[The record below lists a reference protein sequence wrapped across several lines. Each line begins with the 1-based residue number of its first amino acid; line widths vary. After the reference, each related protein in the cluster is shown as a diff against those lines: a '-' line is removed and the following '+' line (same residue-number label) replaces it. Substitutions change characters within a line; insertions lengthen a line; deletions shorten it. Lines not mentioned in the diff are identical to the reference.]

1 MSFQKKILQ
10 MLAERKISP
19 EEASKLLDQRN
30 TVRKKLNIL
39 VSRSTEEDDYE
50 QIVKMSLPYD
60 IIRSGSYF
68 FPRSLSEI
76 EIGNISFDLSYIKWK
91 EIMELFINDDLED
104 GIEIEVA
111 SKNNSKIIV
120 NIFPSQ

>member
-1 MSFQKKILQ
+1 
-10 MLAERKISP
+10 MLSEKKISP
-19 EEASKLLDQRN
+19 EEASKLLGQKN
-30 TVRKKLNIL
+30 FVRKKLNII
-39 VSRSTEEDDYE
+39 VSRSTKEDYK
-50 QIVKMSLPYD
+50 QIIKMSIPYEV
-60 IIRSGSYF
+60 IRTGSFF
-68 FPRSLSEI
+68 FPRNLSDI

-91 EIMELFINDDLED
+91 EIMDLFISDDLED